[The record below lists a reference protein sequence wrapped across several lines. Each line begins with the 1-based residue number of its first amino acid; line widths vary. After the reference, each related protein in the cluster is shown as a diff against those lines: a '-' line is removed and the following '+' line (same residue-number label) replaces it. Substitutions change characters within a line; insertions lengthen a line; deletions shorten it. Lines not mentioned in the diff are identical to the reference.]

1 MYRRIL
7 AWAAVFLGTVA
18 GAGVG
23 VGAYTFIYAK
33 GFSYMS
39 NDAQVCANCHIMQH
53 HYDAWAK
60 SSHHAVAVCND
71 CHTPPGFVAKY
82 AVKALNGW
90 NHSRAFTLQD
100 FHEPIRITPPN
111 SAILQANCLHCHA
124 GMVSE
129 IEAHGGTDAT
139 DCMHCHRSV
148 GHGR

>member
-71 CHTPPGFVAKY
+71 CHTPHSLIPKYFTGTTIPWRSRRGTFTSRFRRPSSTAK
-82 AVKALNGW
+82 
-90 NHSRAFTLQD
+90 SRRRTAGTAMKTSY
-100 FHEPIRITPPN
+100 IR
-111 SAILQANCLHCHA
+111 
-124 GMVSE
+124 
-129 IEAHGGTDAT
+129 
-139 DCMHCHRSV
+139 
-148 GHGR
+148 